1 MEEAFD
7 LLEKCFVRDKVF
19 DRPFVVRSVY
29 RTWVRRERRTHLLP
43 VDDAVSRVVVPQL
56 NRVLASVVLF
66 FGEDPVDV
74 EVERVGTWGWG
85 LESRLVGV
93 VGDLV
98 CRKSRRVEGR
108 WTEEGVAFEVV
119 VRLPEEDIVVVGVV
133 VVLYTDYVCRHIR
146 LHMNRCSR
154 RHRVVWAWILVG
166 REDLEVD
173 RRRRGL
179 VTFHLVGLDIV
190 GTALGAPY

>member
-1 MEEAFD
+1 MVEAFD
-7 LLEKCFVRDKVF
+7 LLEKGFVRDKVF

-29 RTWVRRERRTHLLP
+29 RTWVRRVQRTHLLP

-56 NRVLASVVLF
+56 NRVLASVVLL
-66 FGEDPVDV
+66 FGGDPVDV

-85 LESRLVGV
+85 LESRLVVV

-98 CRKSRRVEGR
+98 GRKSRRVEGR

-133 VVLYTDYVCRHIR
+133 VVLYTDVCRHIR
-146 LHMNRCSR
+146 LRKHRCTR
-154 RHRVVWAWILVG
+154 RHRVVSAWILVG

-173 RRRRGL
+173 RRHRGL